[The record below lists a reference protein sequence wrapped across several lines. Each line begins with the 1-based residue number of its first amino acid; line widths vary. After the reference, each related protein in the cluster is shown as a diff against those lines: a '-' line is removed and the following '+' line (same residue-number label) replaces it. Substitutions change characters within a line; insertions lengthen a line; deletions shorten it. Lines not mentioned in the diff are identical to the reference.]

1 MSRSQDPDTE
11 SLDDK
16 IAKPVFYGAIP
27 LYEGTD
33 ARLAKAHG
41 YPSLNLRRENYE
53 SDDDFPQD
61 IVGLARVCVLLKRKK
76 QKARPKGTRQDHA
89 RTELGFQDP
98 GTGWIPPSR
107 QDSTQSAQSL
117 DGSPLVQ
124 FKLYQGEVLPYNPG
138 TRDWVESTQSETPQA
153 PTDDDDVYDQLSP
166 CVEVRGL
173 QECQNR

>member
-98 GTGWIPPSR
+98 GTGWIPPS
-107 QDSTQSAQSL
+107 
-117 DGSPLVQ
+117 PLVQ

-153 PTDDDDVYDQLSP
+153 PTQ
-166 CVEVRGL
+166 VRGL
-173 QECQNR
+173 QESQKNRRKNRQSHDNRLAAGGF

>member
-61 IVGLARVCVLLKRKK
+61 IAWPCQGLVKNRLA
-76 QKARPKGTRQDHA
+76 AG
-89 RTELGFQDP
+89 GF
-98 GTGWIPPSR
+98 
-107 QDSTQSAQSL
+107 
-117 DGSPLVQ
+117 
-124 FKLYQGEVLPYNPG
+124 
-138 TRDWVESTQSETPQA
+138 
-153 PTDDDDVYDQLSP
+153 
-166 CVEVRGL
+166 
-173 QECQNR
+173 